1 MALTPKTPAAI
12 ERALVSDK
20 NSLIKQSF
28 NWLVGRMYTLKS
40 NTTIPGAINP
50 SNYINNRLFGVGDV
64 FLYHYDPKTKQKLP
78 YYDKFPL
85 TVIIQQYSD
94 GFLGLNLHYLPY
106 DIRIGFMNKLIKLGS
121 TPLGDTKTRMQISY
135 DLLKDSKRYA
145 AYKPC
150 VKRYL
155 ISYVRGRMM
164 RITPMEWPLCIY
176 VPIASFSKKPETY
189 VWAESRRMIR

>member
-12 ERALVSDK
+12 ERALTSDK

-28 NWLVGRMYTLKS
+28 NWLAGRMYTLKYNS
-40 NTTIPGAINP
+40 TIPGAINP
-50 SNYINNRLFGVGDV
+50 ANYQNNRLFGVGDV
-64 FLYHYDPKTKQKLP
+64 FLYHYDPKWKDELP

-85 TVIIQQYSD
+85 TVVISIYSD

-135 DLLKDSKRYA
+135 DLLKDSKKYSAFR
-145 AYKPC
+145 PC
-150 VKRYL
+150 LKRYL
-155 ISYVRGRMM
+155 IDHVRGRMM
-164 RITPMEWPLCIY
+164 RISPHEWPLCIY
-176 VPIASFSKKPETY
+176 IPIASFSKKPENY